1 MSRVQKWGAVTAVAV
16 VASAGAWYYAQARN
30 RPQFLTATV
39 QRGAIESTISATGTC
54 NAEVTVQVGSQVS
67 GNIKALYADFNTK
80 VKKGQLVALIDPEL
94 FQAKANQA
102 QANVQSAQAAVAN
115 ALAGVAR
122 ADAQL
127 ASAKANIQNQKALVA
142 RAQAAVQDAKTKF
155 DRRAEMFRQ
164 GLIAKEERDT
174 AQTANDSAAAD
185 LEAAKAQ
192 LDASND
198 AVAAS
203 EAERKVAQTQVASA
217 KASVQQAQAGLKQ
230 AQVDLEHTEIRA
242 PVDGTVVARRMDVGQ
257 TVAASFQAPTIFEI
271 AQDLAKMQVDT
282 SVDEA
287 DIGRVKVGQPATF
300 TVDAYPGTNFQAQ
313 VGQIRQAPINTQN
326 VITYDVV
333 VTVDNSALK
342 LLPGMTANVRVLVA
356 REDNVLKVPNAAL
369 RFRPPDASAPNGT
382 VHAAPGVPGPGVPAQ
397 KRAVS
402 QTVWVL
408 DAQGQPR
415 AVPVQP
421 GLGDGTFTAIDK
433 GDLREGDRVITG
445 LVSQGGA
452 TTPAPAPKGGRGRGP
467 GF

>member
-1 MSRVQKWGAVTAVAV
+1 M
-16 VASAGAWYYAQARN
+16 
-30 RPQFLTATV
+30 
-39 QRGAIESTISATGTC
+39 
-54 NAEVTVQVGSQVS
+54 VTVQVGSQVS

-94 FQAKANQA
+94 FQARVSQA

-122 ADAQL
+122 ADAQV

-174 AQTANDSAAAD
+174 AQTAYESAAAD

-198 AVAAS
+198 AVAAA
-203 EAERKVAQTQVASA
+203 EAERKVALTQVAA
-217 KASVQQAQAGLKQ
+217 ARASVQQAQASLKQ

-271 AQDLAKMQVDT
+271 AQDLTKMQVDT

-287 DIGRVKVGQPATF
+287 DIGRVKVAQPATF

-313 VGQIRQAPINTQN
+313 VAQIRQAPINTQN

-333 VTVDNSALK
+333 VKVDNSDLK
-342 LLPGMTANVRVLVA
+342 LLPGMTANVRVLSA
-356 REDNVLKVPNAAL
+356 REDDVLKVPNAAL
-369 RFRPPDASAPNGT
+369 RFRPPDASGPNGT
-382 VHAAPGVPGPGVPAQ
+382 VHAAAPRAPGQGGQGKRGPGKQGQA
-397 KRAVS
+397 S

-408 DAQGQPR
+408 DANGQPR

-433 GDLREGDRVITG
+433 GDLKEGDRVITG
-445 LVSQGGA
+445 LVSPAGSS
-452 TTPAPAPKGGRGRGP
+452 TPAPAPKGGRGRGP